1 MMPAPGSA
9 DYEAYNEWLHYS
21 EGSAMLPLMLNLY
34 VSRLKEAGAP
44 LHPRIDSELANHLGY
59 VDGALKGREFFVGAS
74 LTGADIQMSFVGEMA
89 KVFGKLDP
97 YPNLAAWLA
106 TDARPAGVPAERGEG
121 RGVPVCVSRSRS
133 SSRARRRDPY
143 AAADG
148 TGHLGGRLPASTTAG
163 GYGPRLKAGAT
174 VEAWGTPSSPP
185 YLA

>member
-59 VDGALKGREFFVGAS
+59 VDGALKGREFFVGPS

-89 KVFGKLDP
+89 KVFGKLGAVSEP
-97 YPNLAAWLA
+97 RGLADA
-106 TDARPAGVPAERGEG
+106 DARPAGVPAERREG
-121 RGVPVCVSRSRS
+121 RGVPVCVTGIVVPGAVKHD
-133 SSRARRRDPY
+133 AR
-143 AAADG
+143 
-148 TGHLGGRLPASTTAG
+148 
-163 GYGPRLKAGAT
+163 K
-174 VEAWGTPSSPP
+174 
-185 YLA
+185 